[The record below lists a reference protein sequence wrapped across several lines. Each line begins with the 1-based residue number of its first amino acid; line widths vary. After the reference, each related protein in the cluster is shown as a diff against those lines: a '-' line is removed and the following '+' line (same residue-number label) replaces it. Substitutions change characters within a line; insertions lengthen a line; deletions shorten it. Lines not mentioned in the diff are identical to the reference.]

1 MKRFGTFSLR
11 ARIILLGLILVV
23 PLVLVFVIRS
33 ESDAEREFAAARD
46 RATLLAERA
55 NGDYSD
61 LLFEAQTIIDVV
73 AKSPAALED
82 DSAACE
88 RFVNAVRA
96 DYSWANTLFVV
107 DAAGNKFCATSME
120 AKPSSVAG
128 RDWFRRLVET
138 KQAVVSDYLLGLATH
153 RPQITAARPILDAQ
167 GNVFRV
173 VGLGIDL
180 GAFNAQLAG
189 EAADPGVSVTIFDR
203 DGTIIGRYPEKDGV
217 VGKRFPNNDLVARVL
232 RDRDGEIE
240 AVGLTGDRRFF
251 AYRQFGD
258 TSLSIAVGIAKQP
271 IVERI
276 NGRLR
281 HDLAVLGA
289 IVFACFAGA
298 LVGTERL
305 IIAPLK
311 RLGDA
316 VAAIGEGRFAVA
328 RGMTGGVPELSQTL
342 RAIGD
347 MADLLDRR
355 EQELK
360 ASESRYRMLADN
372 TNDIIFLHDPDG
384 RRSYV
389 SPACRRVL
397 GYEPEEL
404 LALPSQ
410 DFVHPDDF
418 AEVARKYAELSA
430 ERSEFTSIHRLKR
443 KDGEYIWV
451 ETVVRRIPQGSGEG
465 ASVLSATRDVTARRL
480 AEETLRE
487 SEARFRGQFDTA
499 AHGIALVSPDGRW
512 LRANP
517 ALCRML
523 GYSEA
528 ELLGSDFQTVTH
540 PEDLDADLAQVK
552 AVLAGEIHTYQME
565 KRYLHKDGHIIWVL
579 LSVAL
584 VRSADGQPIYFVS
597 QIQDITD
604 RKRAEEALR
613 ENESRYRTLAD
624 NATDLITLQDL
635 ELRPLY
641 VSPASRR
648 MLDYEPEEV
657 MAGTEESLMHPDDA
671 GPFLA
676 KVRSLSE
683 EAPLARSVHRL
694 RRRDG
699 SYVWVEASLQRI
711 PPDGGDPAR
720 ILTVVRDITERRQ
733 AEQAAEDLRRLL
745 SDAIEAMQDGIAV
758 YDAEDRLLLF
768 NSALGRYRIEGQ
780 DIFAVGR
787 TYEEILRSFLAAMG
801 TSATDIEVYVKVGLE
816 QHRRSDGHPFEIH
829 DPTGAWHL
837 TRHFRTRDGG
847 ILTVSTDI
855 TALKKAEAEALRA
868 QELVVDAIEAMQ
880 DAISLYDADER
891 LVLAN
896 KALIERSEHFA
907 DLLKKGSKFEDVLR
921 GFWEGQGGAGGEE
934 AFERLMRRRIDHFR
948 LADGSPFETEVAGGW
963 YVSRHFRTRENGTI
977 SVSANITDA
986 KRAAAEIEAS
996 RDAAEAANQAKSAFL
1011 ASMSHEI
1018 RTPMNGVLGFADLL
1032 LETDL
1037 SAVQR
1042 RHLRGIQEAGKSL
1055 LALINDILDLS
1066 KIEAG
1071 KLEVERVPMSPDA
1084 IVDGAVSILRSQFA
1098 AKAIDLRFEHASDVP
1113 VWVEGDPTRVRQILL
1128 NLMSNALKFTD
1139 RGHVTV
1145 RSGLERGE
1153 KGDLLRFEVED
1164 TGMGIPADRQHL
1176 LFRDFSQIDR
1186 STTRRFG
1193 GTGLGLAICKRL
1205 AEAMGG
1211 EIGVISE
1218 PGKGSTF
1225 WFTVAGART
1234 AAPEGAEAIP
1244 AGEIHLPA
1252 KILVAE
1258 DLPMNQLV
1266 IEGYLRSVGHE
1277 VAFAANGRE
1286 AVEALRTDRF
1296 DLVLMDVEMP
1306 EMDGIAATR
1315 AIRGSDGPM
1324 HDVPIVALTANALLE
1339 DAALCKAAGMN
1350 DFLSKPIDRR
1360 ALYAMIA
1367 RWARPD
1373 GRVDGDAGPIRVR
1386 SKILDP
1392 AVVDELE
1399 NLLGGEKAAEFV
1411 EMSRSALIAMV
1422 PTFVAWNDEA
1432 EVAREAHKLISI
1444 AGNIGCMELV
1454 QLSREVSAL
1463 NGGADGNRSM
1473 RDKLVAALERAMAAL
1488 EVRFPGA

>member
-1 MKRFGTFSLR
+1 MKRFGAFSLR
-11 ARIILLGLILVV
+11 ARIILMGLILVV
-23 PLVLVFVIRS
+23 PLVLVFVVRS
-33 ESDAEREFAAARD
+33 ESDAEREFSVARD
-46 RATLLAERA
+46 RAKLLVERA

-61 LLFEAQTIIDVV
+61 LVIRAQTIVDVV
-73 AKSPAALED
+73 AKSPAAAGND
-82 DSAACE
+82 PADCD

-96 DYSWANTLFVV
+96 AYSWANTLFVV
-107 DAAGNKFCATSME
+107 DADGNRFCATST
-120 AKPSSVAG
+120 ATSPPTVAQ

-138 KQAVVSDYLLGLATH
+138 KQPVVSDYLLGLATH
-153 RPQITAARPILDAQ
+153 RPQITAAHPILDAQ
-167 GNVFRV
+167 GRVFRV
-173 VGLGIDL
+173 VGMGIDL
-180 GAFNAQLAG
+180 GAFNAQLAA
-189 EAADPGVSVTIFDR
+189 EAADPNVSVTIFDR
-203 DGTIIGRYPEKDGV
+203 GGTIVGRYPDNDAAI
-217 VGKRFPNNDLVARVL
+217 GKQFPNNDLVARVL
-232 RDRDGEIE
+232 RERGGEIE
-240 AVGLTGDRRFF
+240 ANGLGGVRRFF
-251 AYRQFGD
+251 AYQPFGD
-258 TSLSIAVGIAKQP
+258 TSLTIAIGIAKQP
-271 IVERI
+271 IVDKI
-276 NGRLR
+276 GSRLR
-281 HDLAVLGA
+281 HDLAILGG
-289 IVFACFAGA
+289 IVFVCFAGA
-298 LVGTERL
+298 LIGTDRL
-305 IIAPLK
+305 VLAPLK
-311 RLGDA
+311 RLAEA
-316 VAAIGEGRFAVA
+316 VTAIGEGRFAMA
-328 RGMTGGVPELSQTL
+328 RGMTGGVPELNQTL
-342 RAIGD
+342 QAMGD

-360 ASESRYRMLADN
+360 TSESRYRMLADN

-384 RRSYV
+384 SRSYV
-389 SPACRRVL
+389 SPACRRIL
-397 GYEPEEL
+397 GYDPDEL
-404 LALPSQ
+404 LALPAP

-418 AEVARKYAELSA
+418 AEVARKYAEISA
-430 ERSEFTSIHRLKR
+430 ENPDFTSVHRLKR
-443 KDGEYIWV
+443 KDGTYIWV
-451 ETVVRRIPQGSGEG
+451 ETVVRRIPQGEG
-465 ASVLSATRDVTARRL
+465 ASIISATRDITARRL

-499 AHGIALVSPDGRW
+499 AHGIALVSPEGRW

-523 GYSEA
+523 GYSEG
-528 ELLGSDFQTVTH
+528 ELLGTDFQAVTH
-540 PEDLDADLAQVK
+540 PDDLDADLAQVR
-552 AVLAGEIHTYQME
+552 AVLADEIPTYQME

-579 LSVAL
+579 LSVSL
-584 VRSADGQPIYFVS
+584 VRSADGRPIYFVS

-604 RKRAEEALR
+604 RTRAEEALR

-635 ELRPLY
+635 DLRALY

-648 MLDYEPEEV
+648 LLGYEPEEV
-657 MAGTEESLMHPDDA
+657 MAGTEDSLMHPDDA
-671 GPFLA
+671 GPFVA

-683 EAPLARSVHRL
+683 EAPLARSIHRL

-699 SYVWVEASLQRI
+699 SFVWVEASLKRI
-711 PPDGGDPAR
+711 PPEGTEPAR

-733 AEQAAEDLRRLL
+733 AEQATEDLRRLL

-758 YDAEDRLLLF
+758 YDADDRLLLF
-768 NSALGRYRIEGQ
+768 NSSLARYQLGDK

-787 TYEEILRSFLAAMG
+787 SYDEINRSFLVAME
-801 TSATDIEVYVKVGLE
+801 TPPAEIEIYAKASLE
-816 QHRRSDGHPFEIH
+816 QHRRGDGHPFEIH

-847 ILTVSTDI
+847 ILTVSTNI
-855 TALKKAEAEALRA
+855 TALKKAEAEAVRA
-868 QELVVDAIEAMQ
+868 QELVIDAIEAMQ
-880 DAISLYDADER
+880 DAISLYDAEER

-896 KALIERSEHFA
+896 KALIDRSAHFA
-907 DLLKKGSKFEDVLR
+907 ELLKTGTKFEDVLR
-921 GFWEGQGGAGGEE
+921 SFWQDQGGEGGEA
-934 AFERLMRRRIDHFR
+934 AFEALMRRRIDHFR
-948 LADGSPFETEVAGGW
+948 LADGTPFETEVAGGW

-977 SVSANITDA
+977 SVSTNITEA
-986 KRAAAEIEAS
+986 KRAAAEVEAA
-996 RDAAEAANQAKSAFL
+996 RDAAEAANLAKSAFL

-1071 KLEVERVPMSPDA
+1071 KLEVERVAMSPDA

-1098 AKAIDLRFEHASDVP
+1098 AKAIHLRFEHASDVP
-1113 VWVEGDPTRVRQILL
+1113 VWVEGDPTRVRQVLL

-1139 RGHVTV
+1139 HGHVAV
-1145 RSGLERGE
+1145 RSSFTRDET
-1153 KGDLLRFEVED
+1153 GDLLRFEVED
-1164 TGMGIPADRQHL
+1164 TGIGIPADRQHL

-1211 EIGVISE
+1211 EIGVVSA

-1225 WFTVAGART
+1225 WFTVAGVRT
-1234 AAPEGAEAIP
+1234 AAPEKAAAVTAGDSHVP
-1244 AGEIHLPA
+1244 AR
-1252 KILVAE
+1252 ILVAE

-1266 IEGYLRSVGHE
+1266 IEGYLRSAGHD
-1277 VAFAANGRE
+1277 VAFAANG
-1286 AVEALRTDRF
+1286 VEAIAALKAGRF

-1324 HDVPIVALTANALLE
+1324 RDVPIVALTANALLE

-1350 DFLSKPIDRR
+1350 DFLSKPIERSS
-1360 ALYAMIA
+1360 LYRMIG
-1367 RWARPD
+1367 RWARPED
-1373 GRVDGDAGPIRVR
+1373 REEEDAGPVPAR
-1386 SKILDP
+1386 SQTLDP

-1399 NLLGGEKAAEFV
+1399 NLLGPDKAAEFV
-1411 EMSRSALIAMV
+1411 EMSRSALVAMV
-1422 PTFVAWNDEA
+1422 PIFVAWSDEA

-1454 QLSREVSAL
+1454 AVSREMSTL
-1463 NGGADGNRSM
+1463 NGSAAGNKAM
-1473 RDKLVAALERAMAAL
+1473 RDRLVAALERAMAAL
-1488 EVRFPGA
+1488 EVRFPAV